1 VKVANGVLSIEG
13 EKQQEKE
20 KKKKDYY
27 LRKRNFGSF
36 ERSFQIPESVDTDKI
51 EAAFKKGVLTVT
63 LPKKPEVLQA
73 AKKIDVKA
81 A

>member
-1 VKVANGVLSIEG
+1 MKVANGVLSIEG

>member
-51 EAAFKKGVLTVT
+51 EAVFKKGVLTVT